1 MQPILYELPGW
12 NLKIHAY
19 GVMIF
24 LACSGALAIA
34 AWRAK
39 REGLEVNHVY
49 GLATWLFLGGVVG
62 ARLLFLISQHDTVHS
77 AMDLILSGQGGG
89 VFYGCIMGGL
99 AGSLWYWWRSRFP
112 FWAMADVAAPAV
124 AVGIALG
131 RVGCFLGGCC
141 FGSVCDLPWAV
152 RFPAGSHAWQ
162 GQVEQ
167 GILPLAAE
175 FSLPVHPTQLYAAL
189 AGVIILAILSAFFPR
204 RRRDGEVM
212 ALLMVLYPLTRWP
225 IEGLRGDEAPIFAGM
240 TLSQNISVVLIL
252 LGLIVWVQRSRLPA
266 RRHADLAA
274 PASVL
279 GGADCS
285 TCIDGS
291 TRGHSGQGS

>member
-1 MQPILYELPGW
+1 MQPILYELAGW

-19 GVMIF
+19 GVMMF
-24 LACSGALAIA
+24 LACSGALGIS
-34 AWRAK
+34 AWRAR
-39 REGLEVNHVY
+39 RERLEVSYVY
-49 GLATWLFLGGVVG
+49 GLAIWLFLGGALG
-62 ARLLFLISQHDTVHS
+62 ARVLFVVTNPGTVHS
-77 AMDLILSGQGGG
+77 SMELIMNGQGGG

-99 AGSLWYWWRSRFP
+99 AGTLWYWRRSGFP
-112 FWAMADVAAPAV
+112 FWPMADVAAPAL

-141 FGSVCDLPWAV
+141 FGSPCELPWAV

-175 FSLPVHPTQLYAAL
+175 FSLPVHPTQLYAAF
-189 AGVIILAILSAFFPR
+189 AGVIILAVLSAYFPH

-225 IEGLRGDEAPIFAGM
+225 IERLRGDEAPIFAGM
-240 TLSQNISVVLIL
+240 TLSQNISVVLFV
-252 LGLIVWVQRSRLPA
+252 LGLIVWSQRSRLPPG
-266 RRHADLAA
+266 RHADLAA
-274 PASVL
+274 ADSVV
-279 GGADCS
+279 GRTD
-285 TCIDGS
+285 
-291 TRGHSGQGS
+291 